1 MSEPT
6 LKFMKP
12 GGGVHEMVVHGSV
25 VGQTV
30 QFYQEKG
37 FILVSSPAPPEP
49 EAPVSEPAP
58 PPEPTRRKR

>member
-1 MSEPT
+1 MHEPT
-6 LKFMKP
+6 LKFLKP
-12 GGGVHEMVVHGSV
+12 GGGIHEMAVHGSI

-37 FILVSSPAPPEP
+37 FVLVSEPARPEP

-58 PPEPTRRKR
+58 PEPVRRKR